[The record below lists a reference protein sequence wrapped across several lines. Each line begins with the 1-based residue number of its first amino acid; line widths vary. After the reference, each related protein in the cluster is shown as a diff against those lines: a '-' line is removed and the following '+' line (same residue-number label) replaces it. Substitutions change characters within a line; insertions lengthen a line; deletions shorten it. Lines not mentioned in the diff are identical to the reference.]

1 MNINMKRI
9 DEQENVKDVENI
21 DFLTW
26 LLNKTEKLVT
36 KPEVIKIK

>member
-1 MNINMKRI
+1 MNINMGRI

-26 LLNKTEKLVT
+26 LLNRT
-36 KPEVIKIK
+36 KKN